1 MWMVEPDVRSD
12 GSRLL
17 AVVHIDTI
25 YRAAHLMPAYHT
37 ARFIDHSLDMHDSL
51 DFFSLFYIN
60 KFADHNTFE
69 IAS

>member
-1 MWMVEPDVRSD
+1 MVEPDILSD

-25 YRAAHLMPAYHT
+25 YQAAHLMPAYRT
-37 ARFIDHSLDMHDSL
+37 AQFIDRSLGMHDSL
-51 DFFSLFYIN
+51 DSFSLFYIN
-60 KFADHNTFE
+60 RFADHNAFE

>member
-1 MWMVEPDVRSD
+1 MWMVEHDILTD

-37 ARFIDHSLDMHDSL
+37 VQFIDHSLRMHDSL
-51 DFFSLFYIN
+51 DTFSLFYIN
-60 KFADHNTFE
+60 KFADHNAFE